1 MPNLKAQY
9 FNLKNLLVVLTSL
22 LIFGCA
28 SIQTPQGGP
37 KDNKPPKVVSM
48 IPKNQTRNFNAKK
61 ILIQFDE
68 FFKIQNETKE
78 FSISP
83 ELEKA
88 PILKIKKKVLEI
100 TMPDTLEKNTTYTLN
115 FGKAIGDI
123 NEANVIKNLSY
134 VFSTGNEIDSLTLS
148 GKVSNALTGEF
159 EKDVTVLILPIE
171 RDTLFGKKRASI
183 YTLTDSSGN
192 YKLNNLRKGTYKV
205 YALKESTGGGD
216 KIYQQSSDEVGYI
229 KEPVVI
235 DKNIDNIN
243 LQTFKELAPNF
254 RVLERKINTD
264 GSISLSFTQQLKKPQ
279 LTITEPA
286 ALDVSKKVLFNKT
299 NDTAK
304 VWLTDMSFDSV
315 KVAIQDQG
323 KLLQIVNLTRGKKDE
338 YTRDLTPTDNAGNG
352 KLSPFQRYTLTFASP
367 IISADASKIVLLDDS
382 IKRTNFQLVKDS
394 VDFLKYYITFPW
406 KNKRK
411 YDLKFSAGA
420 FTGMFNTKNKEF
432 TKRFTL
438 DANDNYGSQFILNVS
453 VPDTTINYI
462 VEILNEK
469 KSAIRSYPIK
479 SNTKISFNNYPVAKY
494 LIRVVYD
501 KNKNAIWDTGSIA
514 AGTQP
519 EKIWYSKDEITLR
532 PNWDI
537 ENNLIIP
544 PPPKE

>member
-1 MPNLKAQY
+1 MPNLKTQF
-9 FNLKNLLVVLTSL
+9 FNLKSLGVLTFL
-22 LIFGCA
+22 LIFFGCA

-48 IPKNQTRNFNAKK
+48 VPKNQTRNFNAKK

-115 FGKAIGDI
+115 FGKAIADI
-123 NEANVIKNLSY
+123 NESNVIKNLSY
-134 VFSTGNEIDSLTLS
+134 VFSTGNEIDSLSLS
-148 GKVSNALTGEF
+148 GKVTNALTGEF
-159 EKDVTVLILPIE
+159 EKEVTVLILPIE

-229 KEPVVI
+229 KEPLVI
-235 DKNIDNIN
+235 DKNVDNVN
-243 LQTFKELAPNF
+243 LQVFKELAPNF
-254 RVLERKINTD
+254 RVLERKINAD
-264 GSISLSFTQQLKKPQ
+264 GSISLSFTQQLKKPK

-286 ALDVSKKVLFNKT
+286 ALDVSKLVRFNNT
-299 NDTAK
+299 NDSVK
-304 VWLTDMSFDSV
+304 VWLNDMSFDSV

-323 KLLQIVNLTRGKKDE
+323 KLLQVVNLSRGKKDT
-338 YTRDLTPTDNAGNG
+338 YTRDITPADNAGAG
-352 KLSPFQRYTLTFASP
+352 KLTPYQRYTLNFPSP
-367 IISADASKIVLLDDS
+367 IVSADASKIILLDDS
-382 IKRTNFQLVKDS
+382 IKRTNFELVKDS
-394 VDFLKYYITFPW
+394 VDFLKYYLTFPW
-406 KNKRK
+406 KAKRK
-411 YDLKFSAGA
+411 YDIKFTAGA
-420 FTGMFNTKNKEF
+420 FTGLFNTKNKEF
-432 TKRFTL
+432 IKRFTL
-438 DANDNYGSQFILNVS
+438 DVPENYGSQFVLNVS
-453 VPDTTINYI
+453 VPDTTSSYI

-469 KSAIRSYPIK
+469 KAVVRSYPIK
-479 SNTKISFNNYPVAKY
+479 LNTKLSFNHYPVAKY

-501 KNKNAIWDTGSIA
+501 QNRNGIWDTGNIK
-514 AGTQP
+514 AGSQP
-519 EKIWYSKDEITLR
+519 EKVWYSKEEITLR